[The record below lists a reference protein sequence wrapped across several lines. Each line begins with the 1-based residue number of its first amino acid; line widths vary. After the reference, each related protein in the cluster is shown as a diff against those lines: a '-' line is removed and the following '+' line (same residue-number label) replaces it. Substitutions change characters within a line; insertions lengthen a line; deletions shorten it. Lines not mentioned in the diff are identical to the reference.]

1 MEDAGDVVKFDQI
14 TYIEYRGYIIVVSA
28 YGLDT
33 YHPEVKYQIYQ
44 SKEKY
49 AEGIDLYDSYDCFH
63 LDSDFEDTVR
73 LAREW
78 VDMYETFNYWTR

>member
-49 AEGIDLYDSYDCFH
+49 PI
-63 LDSDFEDTVR
+63 
-73 LAREW
+73 
-78 VDMYETFNYWTR
+78 YWPS